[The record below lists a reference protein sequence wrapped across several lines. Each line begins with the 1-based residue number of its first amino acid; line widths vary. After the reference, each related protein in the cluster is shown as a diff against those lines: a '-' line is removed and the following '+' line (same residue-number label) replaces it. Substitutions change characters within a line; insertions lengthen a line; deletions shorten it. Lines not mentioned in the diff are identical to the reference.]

1 MELTKLREGIDIIDQ
16 NILRMLNERAELAE
30 KIGIEKKKQ
39 NLPITNENREQ
50 QVIQKLI
57 KLNNGPLSDEAIERI
72 FNKIIFCCRTLQK
85 DIS

>member
-72 FNKIIFCCRTLQK
+72 FNEIIFCCRTLQK